1 MQEDSLFI
9 NYLEIIGRTL
19 MATLTLALGLEPFA
33 AYFAI
38 SDDSI

>member
-19 MATLTLALGLEPFA
+19 MATLTLDFGVEPFA
-33 AYFAI
+33 DYLAI
-38 SDDSI
+38 